1 MVVESKPYKV
11 IGTRPI
17 RPDGA
22 DKVTGRAQY
31 GADVHL
37 TGTLYGRVLRSPLA
51 HARVLR
57 IDTSRA
63 EALPGVKAVAT
74 ALDLPAARDAV
85 EELGESTANLRELS
99 NNVLAHQKVLYRGHA
114 VAAVAAIN
122 PHVAQEALELIEVEY
137 DQLPGHRRP
146 RRDA

>member
-1 MVVESKPYKV
+1 MVLQARPYKV

-31 GADVHL
+31 GADTRI
-37 TGTLYGRVLRSPLA
+37 TGMLYGRVLRSPYA
-51 HARVLR
+51 HARIIR

-74 ALDLPAARDAV
+74 SADLPTAPDVV
-85 EELGESTANLRELS
+85 EEMGEAAANLRHLS
-99 NNVLAHQKVLYRGHA
+99 NNVLA
-114 VAAVAAIN
+114 
-122 PHVAQEALELIEVEY
+122 
-137 DQLPGHRRP
+137 
-146 RRDA
+146 